1 MKLFKKVFL
10 TAALIMSFSMTG
22 ISQASPVVIGGKNF
36 TEQLILAE
44 ITNQYLKAKGFTT
57 ELKTG
62 MGSSL
67 LRKALESKQV
77 HVYWEYT
84 GTAFL
89 TYHKNKWQQQ
99 TSDEIY
105 KSIKA
110 KDAKDN
116 IVWLDMSKANNTY
129 ALAMRSA
136 DAKAKGISTMSD
148 YAKQVNSGKSIK
160 LGLNVEFYKRADG
173 FPAVQKTYKFKVPR
187 KDVKRMDSGLVYKAL
202 KDKDVDVGLVFA
214 TDGRIPAFNFTVLK
228 DDKQVFPAYALTPN
242 IRKETLDANPKLG
255 TYLNKLSSLIGG
267 DTMAFLNAEVDVEKK
282 SVAQVA
288 SEFLKKNGLN

>member
-1 MKLFKKVFL
+1 
-10 TAALIMSFSMTG
+10 MSFSMTG
-22 ISQASPVVIGGKNF
+22 ISQASPIVIGGKNF
-36 TEQLILAE
+36 TEQLLLAE

-116 IVWLDMSKANNTY
+116 IVWLDMSNANNTY

-148 YAKQVNSGKSIK
+148 YAKQVNDGKSIK

-228 DDKQVFPAYALTPN
+228 DDRQVFPAYALTPN